1 MISEIEKAVAKF
13 EKGKQ
18 TEKKLKALIDSG
30 AKIKEIKGGKWVE
43 SKVESL
49 PIRFIRIYD
58 RDKSGVIQLS
68 GIVIF

>member
-30 AKIKEIKGGKWVE
+30 AKIKEMKGNQWVE

-49 PIRFIRIYD
+49 PVRFIRIHD
-58 RDKSGVIQLS
+58 RDESGVIQLC
-68 GIVIF
+68 GIGIF